1 MDKRNQ
7 MSEIRETKMLEPQGF
22 DSRGAEPRGLADG
35 LRRWLWRLQSE
46 ALTALTVQMT
56 PRSNI
61 AL

>member
-1 MDKRNQ
+1 
-7 MSEIRETKMLEPQGF
+7 MLEPQGF
-22 DSRGAEPRGLADG
+22 DSRGAEPRGLAAG
-35 LRRWLWRLQSE
+35 LRRWLWQLQSE

>member
-1 MDKRNQ
+1 
-7 MSEIRETKMLEPQGF
+7 MLEPQGF